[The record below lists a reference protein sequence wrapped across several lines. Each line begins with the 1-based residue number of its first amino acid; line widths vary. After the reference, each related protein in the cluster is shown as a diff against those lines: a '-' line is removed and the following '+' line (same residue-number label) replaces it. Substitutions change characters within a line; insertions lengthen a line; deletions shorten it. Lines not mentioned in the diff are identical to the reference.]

1 VNLAHIFQEP
11 VMQLNFDVEN
21 VHCDGCARR
30 IDRALRE
37 LPHVTAVA
45 VDPATGHVVVDTTAD
60 IRTDAAAT
68 LARIGYP
75 ARQPAAA

>member
-1 VNLAHIFQEP
+1 
-11 VMQLNFDVEN
+11 MQLTFDVEN
-21 VHCDGCARR
+21 VHCGACARR

-37 LPHVTAVA
+37 LPQVTAVA

-60 IRTDAAAT
+60 IRTDAGAT

-75 ARQPAAA
+75 EKRSAAA